1 MQKNVKELSENLI
14 KLKCNF
20 FYVTK
25 DLCAFLVSKKEK
37 LLLKKFVNKLFVNF

>member
-20 FYVTK
+20 FMLQRIYVH
-25 DLCAFLVSKKEK
+25 F
-37 LLLKKFVNKLFVNF
+37 